1 MECTFLYLHQSTN
14 IQYSEYFHSLVSFKL
29 INNVHKH
36 VWGRLTQKN
45 TEMACR
51 LAVQSINC
59 YEGSQK
65 SPRQGAPGAMRHS
78 GFIQVNQSFLSFFLI
93 TIPGSGSAGTSFYSR
108 KEVSLELWSCAA
120 ASARWWFAT
129 FPFPWCEVTPDKRG
143 VSAAGDLVERSEAIT
158 TTYRSSPSSSSSR
171 LSWTSA
177 VTTELSAACRL
188 QEGDEWNKGSSA
200 GSLSGSSSGKLVLM

>member
-1 MECTFLYLHQSTN
+1 MYEADSRRTTLKWHVGWPCKALTATKEARRVHIKGLPVQWGIRVLYKSTKV
-14 IQYSEYFHSLVSFKL
+14 F
-29 INNVHKH
+29 
-36 VWGRLTQKN
+36 
-45 TEMACR
+45 C
-51 LAVQSINC
+51 C
-59 YEGSQK
+59 
-65 SPRQGAPGAMRHS
+65 
-78 GFIQVNQSFLSFFLI
+78 FFLI

-177 VTTELSAACRL
+177 VTTEFSAACRL